1 MAINY
6 TQSGFIVTPSTPA
19 FQNWESPSP
28 TTFIY
33 IQTGAAVIYPAIVEV
48 KFKDFIGTTEGLPYT
63 AFRIKANKYYISSS
77 YGSNWLIAGSVFF
90 ETNLQGSYKTKSL
103 TSSGVSDTLT
113 LSVQNIALLNVG
125 TYSASISFIIEGL
138 NAAGIW
144 VEISSYTHQINLT
157 IYEEEQVTWAP
168 DNFVMNF
175 YQGTPRPEK
184 LITMNGPSWAVV
196 TPINFIL
203 ESDDPEV
210 TIGSTTS
217 PSGTQYTA
225 NGSGERILRLKI
237 GDYWNTPEALS
248 PGNYPRS
255 LFVGTGVSTIVG
267 GISFILNVL
276 SPGDFIVNPEEL
288 YFESAKGGT
297 EPTPINVFVYA
308 ANEYTITKPLWL
320 NVVGTT
326 ESSPGIFSN
335 LNVAPIHSS
344 NLTAG
349 TYIGNIVLTSIVSGS
364 PVTKII
370 PVKYVLHEFVSVPYS
385 EDEFNFT
392 KDPLFLNFFTTI
404 PDTYFDIKMNVE
416 IFDWY
421 FQGGTS
427 KSYVV
432 PFKVPLYNLFQKE
445 NIGERIEKMM
455 AKYTEVN
462 PYATKL
468 YNAANISIE
477 IQEKKYPSNELVRET
492 TLNTFK
498 FLTGITPK
506 NKNGNNA
513 ILEISNGTKRI
524 TANSFDYLNL
534 MLSPGTDKSIE
545 ILKNGISQEFYLISA
560 DYNTNKELIDFS
572 HYDLKPGD
580 IVEVKI
586 YLDALNTIFL
596 SKKYEVFPEPEYSH
610 MIIWEDD
617 YKMMQTYEFT
627 GKHTVKSDYNFQNFN
642 QKRNLI
648 DYLKNVHTKDTE
660 KITINTGFIPK
671 NDIIYINNI
680 IKARRVWIHISDDEL
695 VELNNETK
703 SLIYDDIDREL
714 NFFDLEFTINKKY
727 NEESHSF

>member
-1 MAINY
+1 MAIDY
-6 TQSGFIVTPSTPA
+6 TSSDFITTPSTPA
-19 FQNWESPSP
+19 FQNWESPTP
-28 TTFIY
+28 TNFIY
-33 IQTGAAVIYPAIVEV
+33 IQTGGAVVYPVIVPV

-90 ETNLQGSYKTKSL
+90 ETNLQGSYTTKSL

-217 PSGTQYTA
+217 PYGTQYTA

-248 PGNYPRS
+248 PGNYNRS

-455 AKYTEVN
+455 AKYLDAN

-477 IQEKKYPSNELVRET
+477 IKEKKYPSNELVRET
-492 TLNTFK
+492 TLNPLK
-498 FLTGITPK
+498 FLSGITPK
-506 NKNGNNA
+506 NKKGNNA

-534 MLSPGTDKSIE
+534 MLSAGPDKSIE
-545 ILKNGISQEFYLISA
+545 IFKNEISQEYYPISA
-560 DYNTNKELIDFS
+560 DYNTNKETINFS
-572 HYDLKPGD
+572 NYDLKPGD
-580 IVEVKI
+580 ILEVKI
-586 YLDALNTIFL
+586 YLDALSTIFL

-714 NFFDLEFTINKKY
+714 NFFDLEFTINKKH